1 MGKIAVYAGSFD
13 PVTRG
18 HEDMVRRAVRIFDR
32 VVVAIG
38 TNGAKSACFPLEM
51 RLGWLRACF
60 RDLPQVEVA
69 SYEGLT
75 VDFCRQ
81 CGAGFLLRGLRSAA
95 DWEAE
100 QNIAFVNRQL
110 APEVETVWLPAEDA
124 LVHVSSSNVRDIWR
138 NGGDVSA
145 FLPEGVELPPSGSV
159 RG

>member
-1 MGKIAVYAGSFD
+1 
-13 PVTRG
+13 
-18 HEDMVRRAVRIFDR
+18 MVRRAVRIFDR

-38 TNGAKSACFPLEM
+38 TNGAKCVCFPLEM

-75 VDFCRQ
+75 VDFCRR

-95 DWEAE
+95 GWEAE

-110 APEVETVWLPAEDA
+110 EPEVETVWLPAEDA
-124 LVHVSSSNVRDIWR
+124 LVHVSSSNVREIWR
-138 NGGDVSA
+138 NGGDASA
-145 FLPEGVELPPSGSV
+145 FLPEGVELPPPGSL
-159 RG
+159 GKQ

>member
-1 MGKIAVYAGSFD
+1 MGRIAVYAGSFD

-60 RDLPQVEVA
+60 RDLQQVEVT

-75 VDFCRQ
+75 VDFCRR

-100 QNIAFVNRQL
+100 QNIAYVNRQL
-110 APEVETVWLPAEDA
+110 APEVETIIIPTAQEFA
-124 LVHVSSSNVRDIWR
+124 HISSSAVRDILKH
-138 NGGDVSA
+138 GGDYSA
-145 FLPEGVELPPSGSV
+145 FIPEGVTL
-159 RG
+159 

>member
-1 MGKIAVYAGSFD
+1 
-13 PVTRG
+13 
-18 HEDMVRRAVRIFDR
+18 MVRRAVRIFDR

-60 RDLPQVEVA
+60 CDLPQVEVA

-100 QNIAFVNRQL
+100 QDIAFVNRQL

-138 NGGDVSA
+138 NGGDASV
-145 FLPEGVELPPSGSV
+145 FLPEGVELPPSGSL
-159 RG
+159 GK